1 MSDEPSEDRPPQP
14 ILIQSGIASTGEL
27 VLPEQS
33 DASTPVIPANAT
45 SDGLAKAIAH
55 YEDLMAM
62 KDPGN
67 GLGYIAFSSFLEDQ
81 FLDFL
86 LWTVSWILRRPPTS
100 AAVVSSSASCWVWS
114 ALLFLLGFISF
125 VKSGTYQDEVK
136 KAYRAVQAEAMIQP
150 PPTTYTNALLGVL
163 LFLLGFISFATTNT
177 FVLGFIMIATGVV
190 LASTADASNRKK
202 ARQHVLVQAKLEL
215 ERRNHRPRSSSP
227 RIECSVGGGL
237 DCPFLVDG
245 HRFCVTVL
253 AERSITRQ
261 RAR

>member
-27 VLPEQS
+27 VLSEQS
-33 DASTPVIPANAT
+33 DASAPVKPANAT

-67 GLGYIAFSSFLEDQ
+67 GLGYIGIFFLFGGPILGFSSLDSFMDLEEAANICCGGIIIGIV
-81 FLDFL
+81 LSL
-86 LWTVSWILRRPPTS
+86 VSL
-100 AAVVSSSASCWVWS
+100 
-114 ALLFLLGFISF
+114 

-215 ERRNHRPRSSSP
+215 ERRK
-227 RIECSVGGGL
+227 
-237 DCPFLVDG
+237 G
-245 HRFCVTVL
+245 H
-253 AERSITRQ
+253 
-261 RAR
+261 